1 MLELEQGKR
10 ACRRDFVSVGELSEH
25 FRLSPRAIGADIC
38 RIYIIEGL
46 APNFIADLADHF
58 QMEPAFFMGQER
70 TTQWG
75 FSFEGSRN
83 MLELPSLMD
92 LAKSFT
98 IKYYEPRNF

>member
-10 ACRRDFVSVGELSEH
+10 ACRRDFVSVGELSDH

-58 QMEPAFFMGQER
+58 
-70 TTQWG
+70 
-75 FSFEGSRN
+75 
-83 MLELPSLMD
+83 LMD
-92 LAKSFT
+92 LRSSWDRKGQHSGVFHSKEAE
-98 IKYYEPRNF
+98 IC